1 MHIIPASPNC
11 YCSHCIKAPGDASR
25 ISAGRNLQPKKSKKA
40 SAGQKEMLMPI
51 AGKKPAKETPAKKA
65 AAKPQRKS
73 A

>member
-1 MHIIPASPNC
+1 MEALRRSVGG
-11 YCSHCIKAPGDASR
+11 A
-25 ISAGRNLQPKKSKKA
+25 SAGTQAPKKQPKKS

-51 AGKKPAKETPAKKA
+51 AGKKPAKEAAAKNA